1 MEYILKKTVE
11 IKAATAEFEREQVRN
26 DDLDPPKSYKLSAN
40 QRRIAED
47 AASKSRASQDESAQ
61 RFIDNV
67 DGVGSIVKRSITEE
81 EARGTHLEARKRVL
95 DETDN
100 SVKRARLKEVSPWIP
115 MFTPEAEVH
124 VKAPPKR
131 PTSPMSGRPIRSKD
145 LIPINL
151 TLEVASGAP
160 DSSSGATRYI
170 CPVSR

>member
-1 MEYILKKTVE
+1 MT
-11 IKAATAEFEREQVRN
+11 
-26 DDLDPPKSYKLSAN
+26 
-40 QRRIAED
+40 ED
-47 AASKSRASQDESAQ
+47 
-61 RFIDNV
+61 
-67 DGVGSIVKRSITEE
+67 

-131 PTSPMSGRPIRSKD
+131 PASPMSGRPIRSKD

-151 TLEVASGAP
+151 TLEVASGASDP
-160 DSSSGATRYI
+160 SSGATRFI
-170 CPVSR
+170 CPISRYSLFAFF